1 MTRIAVIGTGY
12 VGLVTS
18 ACLAD
23 QGCDVT
29 GLDRRQDLVDALDRG
44 EVPIHEAG
52 LAPLLTAGRD
62 SGRLRFT
69 TSYATALAD
78 AEIAILCVD
87 TPMSETGAADTS
99 RLMSAVDSVAG
110 AAAGELVVVIKS
122 TAPVGTARRVH
133 ERLSGH
139 APDRFTVVSNP
150 EFLQQGHAVDD
161 FRRPRRV
168 VVGTETG
175 EPLRALR
182 DLYEPLGSP
191 VITTTWETAEL
202 AKYASNAFL
211 AAKISFIN
219 EIAAICDAVGA
230 DVREVADA
238 MGLDPRIGRAF
249 LNAGIGYGGSCL
261 PKDVAALVHT
271 AMDGGHEA
279 LLLGAVASVNDLLP
293 SRTVSRLHQAL
304 GSLKGKRIA
313 LLGLAFKPETDDL
326 RSAPSITLASALQAE
341 GAVVVVYDPVVRSI
355 VTPAG
360 VVGSQQS
367 ALDALTDADA
377 ALLVT
382 EWPEIV
388 ALDWQAAAK
397 AMRGDVLFDGRNA
410 IADAALEGTGLRR
423 IGIGIPERRDG

>member
-23 QGCDVT
+23 QGCEVT
-29 GLDRRQDLVDALDRG
+29 GLDRRQDLVDALELG

-52 LAPLLTAGRD
+52 LAPLLEAGRNSD
-62 SGRLRFT
+62 RLRFT
-69 TSYATALAD
+69 TSYAAALAG

-99 RLMSAVDSVAG
+99 RLMSAVDSVA
-110 AAAGELVVVIKS
+110 AAASSDLVVVIKS
-122 TAPVGTARRVH
+122 TAPVGTARDVH
-133 ERLSGH
+133 ERLSRHPG
-139 APDRFTVVSNP
+139 RFTVVSNP

-175 EPLRALR
+175 EPIRELR

-211 AAKISFIN
+211 ATKISFIN

-238 MGLDPRIGRAF
+238 MGLDPRIGRSF

-271 AMDGGHEA
+271 AREGGHDA
-279 LLLGAVASVNDLLP
+279 LLLSAVASVNDLLP
-293 SRTVSRLHQAL
+293 SRTVSRLYQAL

-326 RSAPSITLASALQAE
+326 RSAPSITLAAALQAE
-341 GAVVVVYDPVVRSI
+341 GALVTAYDPVVRSI
-355 VTPAG
+355 ATPGGAIEAAA
-360 VVGSQQS
+360 S
-367 ALDALTDADA
+367 ALEALEGADA

-388 ALDWQAAAK
+388 SLDWQAAAK
-397 AMRGDVLFDGRNA
+397 TMRGHVLLDGRNA
-410 IADAALEGTGLRR
+410 VSDAAIAGTGLRR
-423 IGIGIPERRDG
+423 IGVGVPEHTDG